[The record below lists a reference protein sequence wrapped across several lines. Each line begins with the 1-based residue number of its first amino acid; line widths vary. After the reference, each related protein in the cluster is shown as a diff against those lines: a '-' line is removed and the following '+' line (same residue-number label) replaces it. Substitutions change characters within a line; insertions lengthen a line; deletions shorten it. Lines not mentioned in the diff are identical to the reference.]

1 MRPWRPSDAPVL
13 LRASADPELAR
24 QFGGVRFDDV
34 AAAEAFIG
42 ATYRFDGHARYWA
55 VVAKVADVADVADAA
70 DGRPG
75 SDGAGSGGAGARVV
89 GCVGVTAIEHTHGT
103 AWVSYWLTPEARGR
117 GLATRALAAAAEDAF
132 ALGLHRLELG
142 HRTNNPASCAVATR
156 AGFRAE
162 GVEREKLRYGDDRF
176 DVETH
181 ARLATDPTPDTVP
194 LPRDPASP
202 PHRDPA
208 SPLPRDPASPPPR
221 DPADARRGV

>member
-1 MRPWRPSDAPVL
+1 VTVPASVRPWRSSDAPVL
-13 LRASADPELAR
+13 LAASADPELAR
-24 QFGGVRFDDV
+24 QFGGVRFADV

-55 VVAKVADVADVADAA
+55 IVADVADVADVVDVAE
-70 DGRPG
+70 GRAG
-75 SDGAGSGGAGARVV
+75 SDGAGARVV

-181 ARLATDPTPDTVP
+181 ARLATDPTPGTVL
-194 LPRDPASP
+194 LPRDPAGLP
-202 PHRDPA
+202 
-208 SPLPRDPASPPPR
+208 PRDPDSPLPR
-221 DPADARRGV
+221 DPADARRGA

>member
-1 MRPWRPSDAPVL
+1 MAVDEPVPGRLTVPAAVRPWRSSDATVL
-13 LRASADPELAR
+13 VAASADPELAR

-34 AAAEAFIG
+34 AAAAAFIG
-42 ATYRFDGHARYWA
+42 TTYRFDEHARYWA
-55 VVAKVADVADVADAA
+55 IVADGMETAA
-70 DGRPG
+70 G
-75 SDGAGSGGAGARVV
+75 SDGAAARVV

-117 GLATRALAAAAEDAF
+117 RLATRALAAAAEDAF

-162 GVEREKLRYGDDRF
+162 GVEREKLRYGDERF

-181 ARLATDPTPDTVP
+181 ARLATDPTPDVTALP
-194 LPRDPASP
+194 LDPSR
-202 PHRDPA
+202 HPA
-208 SPLPRDPASPPPR
+208 
-221 DPADARRGV
+221 ARPGGR

>member
-1 MRPWRPSDAPVL
+1 MPASVRPWRSSDAPVL
-13 LRASADPELAR
+13 LAASADPELAR

-55 VVAKVADVADVADAA
+55 IVADVADVADFA
-70 DGRPG
+70 D
-75 SDGAGSGGAGARVV
+75 GSGGAGARVV

-103 AWVSYWLTPEARGR
+103 AWISYWLRPEARGR

-181 ARLATDPTPDTVP
+181 ARLATDPTPGTV
-194 LPRDPASP
+194 
-202 PHRDPA
+202 
-208 SPLPRDPASPPPR
+208 PLPRDPASPPPR
-221 DPADARRGV
+221 DPASPLPRDPGSPPPGDPAGAGRGA

>member
-1 MRPWRPSDAPVL
+1 MPASVRPWRSSDAPVL
-13 LRASADPELAR
+13 LAASADPELAR

-34 AAAEAFIG
+34 AAAGAFIG

-55 VVAKVADVADVADAA
+55 IVAEVADVAD
-70 DGRPG
+70 
-75 SDGAGSGGAGARVV
+75 GSGGAGARVV

-162 GVEREKLRYGDDRF
+162 GVEREKLHYGDDRF

-194 LPRDPASP
+194 LPREPG
-202 PHRDPA
+202 
-208 SPLPRDPASPPPR
+208 SPPPR
-221 DPADARRGV
+221 DP

>member
-1 MRPWRPSDAPVL
+1 MTVPASVRPWRPSDAPVL
-13 LRASADPELAR
+13 LAASADPELAR

-42 ATYRFDGHARYWA
+42 ATYRFDAHARYWA
-55 VVAKVADVADVADAA
+55 VVADVVDVAD
-70 DGRPG
+70 GRAG

-202 PHRDPA
+202 P
-208 SPLPRDPASPPPR
+208 PR
-221 DPADARRGV
+221 DPADARRGG

>member
-1 MRPWRPSDAPVL
+1 MTVPASVRPWRSSDAPVL
-13 LRASADPELAR
+13 LAASADPELAR

-55 VVAKVADVADVADAA
+55 VVADVADVADFA
-70 DGRPG
+70 D
-75 SDGAGSGGAGARVV
+75 GSGGAGARVV

-103 AWVSYWLTPEARGR
+103 AWVSYWLRPEARGR

-181 ARLATDPTPDTVP
+181 ARLATDPTPGTV
-194 LPRDPASP
+194 
-202 PHRDPA
+202 
-208 SPLPRDPASPPPR
+208 PLPRDPASPPPR
-221 DPADARRGV
+221 DPASPPPGDPAGAGRGA

>member
-1 MRPWRPSDAPVL
+1 MPASVRPWRPSDAPVL
-13 LRASADPELAR
+13 LAASADPELAR
-24 QFGGVRFDDV
+24 QFGGVRLDDV

-55 VVAKVADVADVADAA
+55 IVADVADVADFADVADVA
-70 DGRPG
+70 DGRAG

-194 LPRDPASP
+194 LPRDPASLP
-202 PHRDPA
+202 PRDPA
-208 SPLPRDPASPPPR
+208 SPLPRDPA
-221 DPADARRGV
+221 DARRGV

>member
-1 MRPWRPSDAPVL
+1 MTVPASVRPWRSSDAPVL
-13 LRASADPELAR
+13 VSASADPELAR

-34 AAAEAFIG
+34 AAAAAFIG
-42 ATYRFDGHARYWA
+42 TTYRFDEHARYWA
-55 VVAKVADVADVADAA
+55 IVADGVETAA
-70 DGRPG
+70 G
-75 SDGAGSGGAGARVV
+75 SDGAAARVV

-117 GLATRALAAAAEDAF
+117 GVATRALAAAAEDAF

-162 GVEREKLRYGDDRF
+162 GVEREKLRYGDERF

-181 ARLATDPTPDTVP
+181 ARLATDPTPDVTALP
-194 LPRDPASP
+194 LDPS
-202 PHRDPA
+202 RRPA
-208 SPLPRDPASPPPR
+208 
-221 DPADARRGV
+221 ARPGGR

>member
-1 MRPWRPSDAPVL
+1 MPASVRPWRPSDAPVL
-13 LRASADPELAR
+13 LAASADPELAR

-55 VVAKVADVADVADAA
+55 IVADVAEGRAGS
-70 DGRPG
+70 DGAGSDGAG
-75 SDGAGSGGAGARVV
+75 SDGAGSGGARSGDAGARVV

-117 GLATRALAAAAEDAF
+117 GLATRALAAAEDAF

-202 PHRDPA
+202 P
-208 SPLPRDPASPPPR
+208 PR
-221 DPADARRGV
+221 DPADARRGS

>member
-1 MRPWRPSDAPVL
+1 MTVPASVRPWRPSDAPVL
-13 LRASADPELAR
+13 LAASADPELAR

-55 VVAKVADVADVADAA
+55 IVADVAEGRAGS
-70 DGRPG
+70 DGAGSDGAG
-75 SDGAGSGGAGARVV
+75 SDGAGSGGARSGDAGARVV

-117 GLATRALAAAAEDAF
+117 GLATRALAAAEDAF

-202 PHRDPA
+202 P
-208 SPLPRDPASPPPR
+208 PR
-221 DPADARRGV
+221 DPADARRGS

>member
-1 MRPWRPSDAPVL
+1 VTVPASVRPWRSSDAPVL
-13 LRASADPELAR
+13 LAASADPELAR

-55 VVAKVADVADVADAA
+55 IVADVVDVAD
-70 DGRPG
+70 GRAG

-202 PHRDPA
+202 P
-208 SPLPRDPASPPPR
+208 PR
-221 DPADARRGV
+221 DPADARRGA

>member
-1 MRPWRPSDAPVL
+1 MTVPASVRPWRPSDAPVL
-13 LRASADPELAR
+13 LAASADPELAR

-55 VVAKVADVADVADAA
+55 IVADVVDVAD
-70 DGRPG
+70 GRAG

-117 GLATRALAAAAEDAF
+117 GLATCALAAAAEDAF

-202 PHRDPA
+202 P
-208 SPLPRDPASPPPR
+208 PR
-221 DPADARRGV
+221 DPADARRGA

>member
-1 MRPWRPSDAPVL
+1 MTVPASVRPWRSSDAPVL
-13 LRASADPELAR
+13 LAASADPELAR

-55 VVAKVADVADVADAA
+55 IVADVADVADFA
-70 DGRPG
+70 D
-75 SDGAGSGGAGARVV
+75 GSGGAGARVV

-103 AWVSYWLTPEARGR
+103 AWISYWLRPEARGR

-181 ARLATDPTPDTVP
+181 ARLATDPTPGTV
-194 LPRDPASP
+194 
-202 PHRDPA
+202 
-208 SPLPRDPASPPPR
+208 PLPRDPASPPPR
-221 DPADARRGV
+221 DPASPLPRDPGSPPPGDPAGAGRGA